1 MPLDKSRKF
10 DVEFVSN
17 VYIVDENKVILCH
30 IRDISDRKK
39 VDLALEESQLY
50 FAMFE
55 KNQTLTDR
63 SINGNIIDVNSAAGR
78 FYGYSLAI

>member
-1 MPLDKSRKF
+1 MPLETKAGNSI

-39 VDLALEESQLY
+39 VDLALEERSQLY

-55 KNQTLTDR
+55 KNQTL
-63 SINGNIIDVNSAAGR
+63 S
-78 FYGYSLAI
+78 Y